1 MATYRLYLMDG
12 LGKIGS
18 VQQLE
23 AGNDREAIHLAC
35 EMRLSVIAEIWD
47 RDRFVAGIPAACH
60 DDEAA

>member
-1 MATYRLYLMDG
+1 MASYRLYLMDG

-18 VQQLE
+18 VQHLE
-23 AGNDREAIHLAC
+23 AENDSEAIRLAC
-35 EMRLSVIAEIWD
+35 DMQLSVIAEIWD

>member
-1 MATYRLYLMDG
+1 MDG

-18 VQQLE
+18 VQHLE
-23 AGNDREAIHLAC
+23 AENDSEAIRLAC
-35 EMRLSVIAEIWD
+35 DMQLSVIAEIWD